1 MDEDQGQPARKADHL
16 GEVAS
21 GGGVDFPIDA
31 GDVGDISAC
40 CVSTIRQHVQFN
52 PMMVCIDCKHII
64 KCFKDARS
72 FKNYLTFC
80 KSRRR
85 PVVTG
90 FIEGQYTVA
99 FRSYDMTFGR

>member
-1 MDEDQGQPARKADHL
+1 MDDQGQPARKADDM
-16 GEVAS
+16 GETVQGSAP
-21 GGGVDFPIDA
+21 DFPVNV
-31 GDVGDISAC
+31 GDVGDIAAC
-40 CVSTIRQHVQFN
+40 CVGTIREHVQFN

-64 KCFKDARS
+64 KCFKDRRS
-72 FKNYLTFC
+72 FQNYLTFC

-99 FRSYDMTFGR
+99 FKSYDTTFAR